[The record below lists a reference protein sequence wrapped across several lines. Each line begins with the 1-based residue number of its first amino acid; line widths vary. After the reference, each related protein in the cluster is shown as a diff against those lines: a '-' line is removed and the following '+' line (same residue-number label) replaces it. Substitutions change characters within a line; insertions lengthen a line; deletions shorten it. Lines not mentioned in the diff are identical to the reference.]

1 MGDETTTSF
10 PIVGSD
16 GKQLFRIEVEAR
28 ETADAREQVSVLGS
42 GFSEAELKGAIETV
56 ARVVGDVLAKV
67 APTKATAEFG
77 IELGIES
84 GQLTALIVKGSGKAN
99 LKIALEW
106 SAAHPAAK
114 S

>member
-1 MGDETTTSF
+1 MDEEVTTSF

-16 GKQLFRIEVEAR
+16 GKQLFRIEAR
-28 ETADAREQVSVLGS
+28 ETGGREKVSVLG
-42 GFSEAELKGAIETV
+42 GFSEAELKDAIETV
-56 ARVVGDVLAKV
+56 ARVVGDVLAKS

-84 GQLTALIVKGSGKAN
+84 GQLTALICKGSGKAN

-106 SAAHPAAK
+106 SAPHPQAK
-114 S
+114 P